1 MDRSE
6 ILVHISAPSSAVD
19 DARYRA
25 QVEAILN
32 FQSHS
37 RETITLT
44 SPTPEAAD
52 PRTIHDPSL
61 LDQAAQQNGSLDDR
75 TSLET
80 AVSVIPDS
88 QPELQQS
95 GTPCESL
102 TLLPVAETTRLSSCI
117 PSKRPRVDSPPPVE
131 NSPHENV
138 QGLRDI
144 PAGDRN
150 TNLEN
155 ARPTSTTNTLTT
167 PGKGQEKQDDEN
179 RIRPPSAEPVAGLE
193 PGPEPGP
200 EAEASSPPNGRR
212 KGYSP
217 ILSSLPLEIRP
228 PPPPISSSP
237 FTTHITPTLE
247 MLSSRLKSPRTY
259 NPVFQTR
266 DLNILER
273 GYWYLRLTIVPG
285 AVSEFENQSQTAAR
299 TSNKVLCWDKP
310 LFTRFWTFLSD
321 FISKEGR
328 AGWGVWCILEERERE
343 RERDHDANGED
354 TTSAEPT
361 VAQSVSLKVYA
372 WGEIA
377 THIYL
382 LLFLASERR
391 VRKLGAQWRD
401 GRDEVVIQMPES
413 AMGT

>member
-44 SPTPEAAD
+44 SPIPEEAD
-52 PRTIHDPSL
+52 PRTINDPSL
-61 LDQAAQQNGSLDDR
+61 LDQAAQLNGSQGDR

-80 AVSVIPDS
+80 PVSVIPDS

-95 GTPCESL
+95 GTQCESL
-102 TLLPVAETTRLSSCI
+102 TLLPVAENTSLSSCI

-144 PAGDRN
+144 PAGGRN
-150 TNLEN
+150 INVEH
-155 ARPTSTTNTLTT
+155 ASPTSTTNTLAT
-167 PGKGQEKQDDEN
+167 PEEGHEKQVDEN
-179 RIRPPSAEPVAGLE
+179 GIQPPSAEQVAGLE
-193 PGPEPGP
+193 PGPEPDP
-200 EAEASSPPNGRR
+200 ETEAEASSPPNGRR

-217 ILSSLPLEIRP
+217 ILPSLPLEIRP

-247 MLSSRLKSPRTY
+247 MLSNRLKSPRTY
-259 NPVFQTR
+259 NPVLQTR
-266 DLNILER
+266 DLDILER
-273 GYWYLRLTIVPG
+273 GYWYLRLTIVPR
-285 AVSEFENQSQTAAR
+285 AESEFENQNQTAAR
-299 TSNKVLCWDKP
+299 TSSKVLCWDKP

-321 FISKEGR
+321 FIGKEGR
-328 AGWGVWCILEERERE
+328 AGWGVWCILEERERDWD
-343 RERDHDANGED
+343 RDASGED
-354 TTSAEPT
+354 TTSAEPI

-413 AMGT
+413 GMGM